1 MTKPSKPSLK
11 VVRAASVPTAP
22 QPPKHLSA
30 EAQTEW
36 RQFQTDYSIIDP
48 AGLALLTMACE
59 SQDRIRAAQAIIKR
73 DGLVV
78 LDRWKKPHKNPA
90 ILVEERA
97 RSAYLRC
104 LKQLELVAG
113 RA

>member
-1 MTKPSKPSLK
+1 MAKPSLK
-11 VVRAASVPTAP
+11 VVRAASVPTTP
-22 QPPKHLSA
+22 QPPKHLTSEGQA
-30 EAQTEW
+30 EW

-48 AGLALLTMACE
+48 AGLALLTMFAE

-73 DGLVV
+73 DGITIK
-78 LDRWKKPHKNPA
+78 DKWGKPHKNPA

-97 RSAYLRC
+97 RSAVLRC

-113 RA
+113 RP